1 MKRLTNKLF
10 NEKNINSAIIF
21 YSVVVLYTLIIDVI
35 IDVKKILI
43 IFSFTVLFWI
53 LNSTQKTKSKS

>member
-35 IDVKKILI
+35 IDVKKYLS
-43 IFSFTVLFWI
+43 FSLLPFFFGY
-53 LNSTQKTKSKS
+53 